1 MSRKMCILCHKLG
14 NCIIQN
20 TSVLIQNTHGGGRGG
35 RGGAEV
41 GELRE
46 KGWGEADGCGG

>member
-14 NCIIQN
+14 NCVIQN
-20 TSVLIQNTHGGGRGG
+20 TSVLIQNTLGAGGDGEE
-35 RGGAEV
+35 GGAEV

-46 KGWGEADGCGG
+46 KGRGGG